1 MVRPR
6 TLGTTLEKTTIFIFV
21 VAASEILAL
30 FLIRGIWLRE
40 DYRVMKVL
48 MTVVAL
54 IPVIGPLGVLWTLG
68 FPSVRNRAFQNKS
81 SSTIPTLPTLEVFD
95 RWRHV
100 LDEKNEAKKK
110 QAAKNLLDEYHD
122 R

>member
-1 MVRPR
+1 M
-6 TLGTTLEKTTIFIFV
+6 EKTTIINFV

-40 DYRVMKVL
+40 DYRIIKIL

-68 FPSVRNRAFQNKS
+68 FPSVRNRAYQNRAS
-81 SSTIPTLPTLEVFD
+81 PTIPTLPTLEVFD

-100 LDEKNEAKKK
+100 LDEMNDAKKK
-110 QAAKNLLDEYHD
+110 QAAKDLLDEFHD